1 MSLII
6 EIAGGSGSG
15 KSTLAKNLVKALQG
29 SVLITHDDYY
39 RESCGCTEDFNYD
52 HPGAFETELLLEHLD
67 RLALGYGVDTPTY
80 DYSLHRRSEEKKHIE
95 PVPVIILEGILVLEN
110 EELRKRASLKIFVDT
125 PEEDRLRRRIKR
137 DMRDRGRSEESVIK
151 QFKSTVKPMHDMYVE
166 PEKEFA
172 DIVVK
177 NGGKNEAVIKAIT
190 EKINSLL
197 AKELSASR

>member
-1 MSLII
+1 M
-6 EIAGGSGSG
+6 
-15 KSTLAKNLVKALQG
+15 
-29 SVLITHDDYY
+29 LITHDDYY
-39 RESCGCTEDFNYD
+39 RESCGCAEDFNYD

-197 AKELSASR
+197 AKELSESR